1 LIGEMEMTQEIK
13 KLIDFDNQEDLE
25 GFAQYLGI
33 DYEDYVNME
42 LGFDETLYELDEDEV
57 LVNA

>member
-1 LIGEMEMTQEIK
+1 MEMTQEIK

-33 DYEDYVNME
+33 DCEDLYQLHRKIQNE
-42 LGFDETLYELDEDEV
+42 DIDFDDWSR
-57 LVNA
+57 